1 MALTLAEATR
11 IIQGAIAKA
20 EELNIRIN
28 VAVCDA
34 GGRLQ
39 AFNRMDGA
47 RWAGV
52 YGSQGKAVASV
63 AGGRPSGQM
72 EERADTPIYR
82 GIVAAEGGH
91 MILSRGAV
99 PIIRD
104 GVLEGACGV
113 EGGTGEQD
121 EECAAAGVALL

>member
-1 MALTLAEATR
+1 
-11 IIQGAIAKA
+11 
-20 EELNIRIN
+20 
-28 VAVCDA
+28 
-34 GGRLQ
+34 
-39 AFNRMDGA
+39 
-47 RWAGV
+47 
-52 YGSQGKAVASV
+52 
-63 AGGRPSGQM
+63 M

-113 EGGTGEQD
+113 GGGTGEQD